1 MKAAIY
7 IWTAPSWLKR
17 CQQRA
22 RPSFDALAKDCDLL
36 KNRVGSV
43 GSFQGMGK
51 ELSNE
56 GNGTRRLKPTFS
68 AVSARAVGIDAREQ
82 NAKLRKKT
90 IADGKGH
97 SDLRS
102 FW

>member
-1 MKAAIY
+1 
-7 IWTAPSWLKR
+7 
-17 CQQRA
+17 
-22 RPSFDALAKDCDLL
+22 
-36 KNRVGSV
+36 
-43 GSFQGMGK
+43 MGK
-51 ELSNE
+51 ELSHE